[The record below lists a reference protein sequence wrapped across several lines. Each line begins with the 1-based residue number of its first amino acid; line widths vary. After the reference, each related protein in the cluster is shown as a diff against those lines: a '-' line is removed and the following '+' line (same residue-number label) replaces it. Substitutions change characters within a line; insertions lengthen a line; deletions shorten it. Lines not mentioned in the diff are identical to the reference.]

1 MAQPT
6 RMPESRKYNVYLS
19 STFRDLEVYR
29 REVSKFFDNIKD
41 RFLLRNMETYVPN
54 GQLAVDAC
62 LDDVAGCDI
71 YLLLIG
77 RRCGW
82 IPGENPAD
90 PDSIAGD
97 DRISITHLEFNKAV
111 ETPKCTILVFLCD
124 PNNASL
130 PQDPPDALFDLKQ
143 TKLGALRD
151 QANQYKHH
159 ATYFTSP
166 DNLVRQVCEALIVTR
181 KDILSPQERA
191 NLLTIYHTYCYD
203 RKDQLLDYREKAIL
217 TAPFKVF
224 VVPGAECELGES
236 FIYRLGYFNLS
247 FELEKYYLTLNEI
260 LYSTTAYPIIRKKFL
275 YDLYDLLAPG
285 QAERETELTPERLV
299 AVAQTARRGP
309 FALYTKL
316 TADYWEA
323 GAPVLRQLIGEFME
337 AVRKT
342 PPSQFT
348 WFVLV
353 EDVPTET
360 LLPAGGCALAPTP
373 DAPVYVLPPLSA
385 FPKDFVENWV
395 HDYLTTI
402 PSAKRDILR
411 QYFPSLSE
419 IPPTEKLCRTE
430 RIERE
435 LRGILKKFNREDPD
449 LYDLIET

>member
-1 MAQPT
+1 MSA
-6 RMPESRKYNVYLS
+6 SRTYNVYLS
-19 STFRDLEVYR
+19 STFRDLEEHR

-41 RFLLRNMETYVPN
+41 RFLLKNMETYVPN

-82 IPGENPAD
+82 IPGEDPTT
-90 PDSIAGD
+90 PDSIRGD
-97 DRISITHLEFNKAV
+97 DKLSITTLEFRKAV
-111 ETPKCTILVFLCD
+111 ETGRTILVFLSD
-124 PNNASL
+124 PNDQNL

-143 TKLGALRD
+143 TKLTALRD

-159 ATYFTSP
+159 ATYFTTP
-166 DNLVRQVCEALIVTR
+166 DNLVRQVCEAIIVTR

-191 NLLTIYHTYCYD
+191 NLLTIYHAYCYD
-203 RKDQLLDYREKAIL
+203 RRDQLLDYREKAIRPD
-217 TAPFKVF
+217 PFKVF
-224 VVPGAECELGES
+224 VVQGAECELGES

-247 FELEKYYLTLNEI
+247 FEMEKYYLTLNEI
-260 LYSTTAYPIIRKKFL
+260 LYSTTAYPVIRKKFL

-285 QAERETELTPERLV
+285 QAEKEPDLTPERLV

-316 TADYWEA
+316 TADYWDA
-323 GAPVLRQLIGEFME
+323 GAPVLRQLIGEFTE
-337 AVRKT
+337 AVRGT
-342 PPSQFT
+342 PHSQLT

-353 EDVPTET
+353 ENVPTET

-395 HDYLTTI
+395 HDYLTAI

-411 QYFPSLSE
+411 QYFPSLNE
-419 IPPTEKLCRTE
+419 LPPPGKLCQTE
-430 RIERE
+430 RVERE
-435 LRGILKKFNREDPD
+435 LRGILKKLNREDPD